1 METVVHGHSERL
13 LLMEGLM
20 QVLVET
26 QAQLTGT
33 QAQHAET
40 QAQLAGTLAQLAEAQ
55 GRLTQTQERLTETQ
69 ERQTALLEELRRDTA
84 QNQRI
89 WIALCR
95 HFGLDVTDILGQ

>member
-1 METVVHGHSERL
+1 MHGHSERL

-26 QAQLTGT
+26 QAQL
-33 QAQHAET
+33 AET
-40 QAQLAGTLAQLAEAQ
+40 QA
-55 GRLTQTQERLTETQ
+55 
-69 ERQTALLEELRRDTA
+69 RQTALLEELRRDTA

-89 WIALCR
+89 WIALCQ

>member
-1 METVVHGHSERL
+1 MAQDHADRIATLETVVHGHSERL

-26 QAQLTGT
+26 QAQLV
-33 QAQHAET
+33 ET
-40 QAQLAGTLAQLAEAQ
+40 QA
-55 GRLTQTQERLTETQ
+55 
-69 ERQTALLEELRRDTA
+69 RQTALLEELRRDTA

-89 WIALCR
+89 WIALCQ

>member
-1 METVVHGHSERL
+1 MTQDHADRIGTLETVVNGHSERL

-20 QVLVET
+20 EVLVET
-26 QAQLTGT
+26 QAQL
-33 QAQHAET
+33 AET
-40 QAQLAGTLAQLAEAQ
+40 QA
-55 GRLTQTQERLTETQ
+55 
-69 ERQTALLEELRRDTA
+69 RQTALLEELRRDTA

>member
-1 METVVHGHSERL
+1 MTQDHDDRIRTLETVVNGHSERL

-26 QAQLTGT
+26 QASI
-33 QAQHAET
+33 QAT
-40 QAQLAGTLAQLAEAQ
+40 QAQLAEA
-55 GRLTQTQERLTETQ
+55 QERLTETQ
-69 ERQTALLEELRRDTA
+69 ARQTALLEDLRRDTA

-89 WIALCR
+89 WIALCQ

>member
-1 METVVHGHSERL
+1 MHGHSERL

-26 QAQLTGT
+26 QAQLV
-33 QAQHAET
+33 
-40 QAQLAGTLAQLAEAQ
+40 EA
-55 GRLTQTQERLTETQ
+55 QERLTETQ
-69 ERQTALLEELRRDTA
+69 ARQTALLEELRRDTA

-89 WIALCR
+89 WIALCQ